1 MLQVQGAKA
10 IQRRCPA
17 RSPRS
22 VIFRIQDLPYRARG
36 DTLVRDVKQVCVV
49 DLEASAERQEHL
61 W

>member
-22 VIFRIQDLPYRARG
+22 VIFHIQDPPDRARG
-36 DTLVRDVKQVCVV
+36 DTLIRDVKQVCV
-49 DLEASAERQEHL
+49 DLEASDQRQEHL
-61 W
+61 R